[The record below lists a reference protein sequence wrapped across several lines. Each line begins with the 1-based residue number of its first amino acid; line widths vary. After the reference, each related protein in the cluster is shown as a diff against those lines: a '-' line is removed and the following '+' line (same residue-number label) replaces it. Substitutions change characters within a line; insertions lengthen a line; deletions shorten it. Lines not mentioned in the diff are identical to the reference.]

1 MNNIREILMLLNC
14 IILGA
19 TTLFVFYKAAQ
30 LDVVDEDYDENKR
43 NRQGAI
49 GWFIASIFVGAL
61 ALPVMVLR
69 EVYQWKRYKLPG
81 IEWDDIC
88 RYGFAIII
96 GSMLHI
102 LLLVMTSCTTQK
114 PVVLERVINKT
125 DTLYKTNYK
134 ADTFRV
140 HDSIYVESYAVG
152 DTIYKTKN
160 VYKWRDRVSVKT
172 DTIYK
177 SILRADSIPV
187 PVPVEHKA
195 TWWERTQIFA
205 GKIAVVAVVLFAIA
219 LLLWLIHRRR

>member
-1 MNNIREILMLLNC
+1 MLLNC
-14 IILGA
+14 IVLGA
-19 TTLFVFYKAAQ
+19 ITLFIFYKADKH
-30 LDVVDEDYDENKR
+30 DVVDEDYDENKR

-81 IEWDDIC
+81 IECDDIC
-88 RYGFAIII
+88 RYGFTIIV
-96 GSMLHI
+96 GSMLHL

-125 DTLYKTNYK
+125 DTLYKTNYI

-140 HDSIYVESYAVG
+140 HDSIYVESYMIG

-177 SILRADSIPV
+177 AMLQTDTTRLPIPV
-187 PVPVEHKA
+187 ERKLS
-195 TWWERTQIFA
+195 TWERTQMHVGQLTI
-205 GKIAVVAVVLFAIA
+205 GAVVLVVLS
-219 LLLWLIHRRR
+219 LLLWLIHRKE

>member
-1 MNNIREILMLLNC
+1 MLLNC
-14 IILGA
+14 IVLGA
-19 TTLFVFYKAAQ
+19 TTLFISYKAAQ
-30 LDVVDEDYDENKR
+30 LDMVDESYDENKR

-69 EVYQWKRYKLPG
+69 EVYQWKRYKLPD

-88 RYGFAIII
+88 RYGFTIII
-96 GSMLHI
+96 GSMLHL

-125 DTLYKTNYK
+125 DTLYKTNYI

-195 TWWERTQIFA
+195 TWWERTQMFV
-205 GKIAVVAVVLFAIA
+205 GKIAFGVAVLCLIS
-219 LLLWLIHRRR
+219 LLLWLIHRKI

>member
-1 MNNIREILMLLNC
+1 MLLNC
-14 IILGA
+14 IVLGA
-19 TTLFVFYKAAQ
+19 TTLFIFSKAAQ
-30 LDVVDEDYDENKR
+30 LDMVDEDYDENKR

-69 EVYQWKRYKLPG
+69 EVYQWKRYKLPS

-88 RYGFAIII
+88 RYGFTIII
-96 GSMLHI
+96 GSMLHL

-125 DTLYKTNYK
+125 DTLYKTNYI

-140 HDSIYVESYAVG
+140 HDSIYVERYAVG

-195 TWWERTQIFA
+195 TWWERTQMFV
-205 GKIAVVAVVLFAIA
+205 GKIAVGAVILCLIS
-219 LLLWLIHRRR
+219 LLLWLIHRKR

>member
-1 MNNIREILMLLNC
+1 MLLNC
-14 IILGA
+14 IVLGA
-19 TTLFVFYKAAQ
+19 TTLFISYKAAQ
-30 LDVVDEDYDENKR
+30 LDMVDESYDENKR

-49 GWFIASIFVGAL
+49 GWFIASIFLGAL

-69 EVYQWKRYKLPG
+69 EVYQWKRYKLPD

-88 RYGFAIII
+88 RYGFTIII
-96 GSMLHI
+96 GSMLHL

-195 TWWERTQIFA
+195 TWWERTQMFV
-205 GKIAVVAVVLFAIA
+205 GKIAFGVAVLCLIS
-219 LLLWLIHRRR
+219 LLLWLIHRKI

>member
-1 MNNIREILMLLNC
+1 MLLNC
-14 IILGA
+14 IVLGA
-19 TTLFVFYKAAQ
+19 TTLFISYKAAQ
-30 LDVVDEDYDENKR
+30 LDMVDESYDENKR

-69 EVYQWKRYKLPG
+69 EVYQWKRYKLPD

-88 RYGFAIII
+88 RYGFTIII
-96 GSMLHI
+96 GSMLHL

-195 TWWERTQIFA
+195 TWWERTQMFV
-205 GKIAVVAVVLFAIA
+205 GKIAFGVAVLCLIS
-219 LLLWLIHRRR
+219 LLLWLIHRKI

>member
-1 MNNIREILMLLNC
+1 MLLNC

-19 TTLFVFYKAAQ
+19 TTLFFFYKADKH
-30 LDVVDEDYDENKR
+30 DVVDEDYDENKR

-49 GWFIASIFVGAL
+49 GWFIASIFVGVL

-69 EVYQWKRYKLPG
+69 EVYQWKRYKLPS

-88 RYGFAIII
+88 RYGFTIIV
-96 GSMLHI
+96 GSMLHL

-114 PVVLERVINKT
+114 PLVLERVINKT
-125 DTLYKTNYK
+125 DTLYKTNYI

-140 HDSIYVESYAVG
+140 HDSIYVESYMIG

-160 VYKWRDRVSVKT
+160 VYKWRDRISVKT

-177 SILRADSIPV
+177 AMLQTDTTRLPIPV
-187 PVPVEHKA
+187 ERKLS
-195 TWWERTQIFA
+195 TWERTQMRVGQFTI
-205 GKIAVVAVVLFAIA
+205 GAVVLVVLS
-219 LLLWLIHRRR
+219 LLLWLIHRKE

>member
-1 MNNIREILMLLNC
+1 MLLNC
-14 IILGA
+14 IVLGA
-19 TTLFVFYKAAQ
+19 TTLFIFYKAAQ
-30 LDVVDEDYDENKR
+30 LDMVDEGYDENKR

-49 GWFIASIFVGAL
+49 GWFIASIFVGVL

-69 EVYQWKRYKLPG
+69 EVYQWKRYNLPG

-88 RYGFAIII
+88 RYGFTIIV
-96 GSMLHI
+96 GSMLHL

-125 DTLYKTNYK
+125 DTLYKTNYI

-160 VYKWRDRVSVKT
+160 VYKWRDRVRVKT

-195 TWWERTQIFA
+195 TWWERTQMFVGLFTI
-205 GKIAVVAVVLFAIA
+205 GAVVLVVLS
-219 LLLWLIHRRR
+219 LLLWLIHRKE

>member
-1 MNNIREILMLLNC
+1 MDIREILMLLNC
-14 IILGA
+14 IVLGA
-19 TTLFVFYKAAQ
+19 ITLFFFYKADKH
-30 LDVVDEDYDENKR
+30 DVVDEDYDENER

-69 EVYQWKRYKLPG
+69 EVYQWKRYNLPS

-88 RYGFAIII
+88 RYGFTIVI
-96 GSMLHI
+96 GSMLHV
-102 LLLVMTSCTTQK
+102 LLLVMTSCATPK

-140 HDSIYVESYAVG
+140 HDSIYVESYIIG

-187 PVPVEHKA
+187 PVPVERKA
-195 TWWERTQIFA
+195 TWLERTQMFV
-205 GKIAVVAVVLFAIA
+205 GKIAVGAVALCLIS
-219 LLLWLIHRRR
+219 LLLWLIHRKR

>member
-1 MNNIREILMLLNC
+1 MLLNC
-14 IILGA
+14 IVLGA
-19 TTLFVFYKAAQ
+19 ITLFFFYKADKHDA
-30 LDVVDEDYDENKR
+30 VDEDYDENKR

-69 EVYQWKRYKLPG
+69 EVCQWKRYKLPD

-88 RYGFAIII
+88 RYGFTIIV
-96 GSMLHI
+96 GSMLHL
-102 LLLVMTSCTTQK
+102 LLLVMTSCATPK

-125 DTLYKTNYK
+125 DTLYKTNYI

-195 TWWERTQIFA
+195 TWWERTQMFA
-205 GKIAVVAVVLFAIA
+205 GKIVVVAIA
-219 LLLWLIHRRR
+219 LCLISLLLWLIHRKR

>member
-1 MNNIREILMLLNC
+1 MLLNC
-14 IILGA
+14 IVLGVI
-19 TTLFVFYKAAQ
+19 TLFFFYKADKH
-30 LDVVDEDYDENKR
+30 DVVDEDYDENKR

-49 GWFIASIFVGAL
+49 GWFIASIFAGVL

-69 EVYQWKRYKLPG
+69 EVYQWKRYKLPD

-88 RYGFAIII
+88 RYGFTIII
-96 GSMLHI
+96 GSMLHL

-114 PVVLERVINKT
+114 PVVLERVVNKT
-125 DTLYKTNYK
+125 DTLYKTNYI

-195 TWWERTQIFA
+195 TWWERTQMFVGLFTI
-205 GKIAVVAVVLFAIA
+205 GAVVLVVLS
-219 LLLWLIHRRR
+219 LLLWLIHRKE

>member
-1 MNNIREILMLLNC
+1 MDIREILMLLNC

-19 TTLFVFYKAAQ
+19 TTLFIIYKADK
-30 LDVVDEDYDENKR
+30 LDMVDEGYDENKR

-49 GWFIASIFVGAL
+49 GWFIASIFVGVL

-69 EVYQWKRYKLPG
+69 EVYQWKRYKLPS

-88 RYGFAIII
+88 RYGFTIII
-96 GSMLHI
+96 GSILHL

-140 HDSIYVESYAVG
+140 HDSIYVESYMKG

-195 TWWERTQIFA
+195 TWWERTQMFA
-205 GKIAVVAVVLFAIA
+205 GKIAVGAVVLCLIS
-219 LLLWLIHRRR
+219 LLLWLIHRKR

>member
-1 MNNIREILMLLNC
+1 MLLNC

-19 TTLFVFYKAAQ
+19 TTLFIFYKADKH
-30 LDVVDEDYDENKR
+30 DVVDEDYDENKR

-49 GWFIASIFVGAL
+49 GWFIASIFVGVL

-69 EVYQWKRYKLPG
+69 EVYQWKRYKLPD

-88 RYGFAIII
+88 RYGFTIIV
-96 GSMLHI
+96 GSMLHL

-125 DTLYKTNYK
+125 DTLYKTNYI

-140 HDSIYVESYAVG
+140 HDSIYVERYAVG

-187 PVPVEHKA
+187 PVPVERKA
-195 TWWERTQIFA
+195 TWWERTQMHVGQFTI
-205 GKIAVVAVVLFAIA
+205 GAVVLVVLS
-219 LLLWLIHRRR
+219 LLLWLIHRKE

>member
-1 MNNIREILMLLNC
+1 MLLNC

-19 TTLFVFYKAAQ
+19 TTLFFFYKADKP
-30 LDVVDEDYDENKR
+30 DVVNEDYDENKR

-69 EVYQWKRYKLPG
+69 ELYQWKRYKLPS

-88 RYGFAIII
+88 RYGFTIIV
-96 GSMLHI
+96 GSMLHL
-102 LLLVMTSCTTQK
+102 LLLVMTSCATPK

-140 HDSIYVESYAVG
+140 HDSIYVESYMIG

-160 VYKWRDRVSVKT
+160 VYKWRDRVNVKT

-195 TWWERTQIFA
+195 TWWERTQMFV
-205 GKIAVVAVVLFAIA
+205 GKIVVVAVVLFAIS
-219 LLLWLIHRRR
+219 LLLWLIHRKR

>member
-1 MNNIREILMLLNC
+1 MLLNC
-14 IILGA
+14 IVLGA
-19 TTLFVFYKAAQ
+19 ITLFFFYKADKH
-30 LDVVDEDYDENKR
+30 DVVDEDYDENKR

-69 EVYQWKRYKLPG
+69 EVYQWKRYKLPD

-88 RYGFAIII
+88 RYGFTIIV
-96 GSMLHI
+96 GSMLHL
-102 LLLVMTSCTTQK
+102 LLLVMTSCATPK
-114 PVVLERVINKT
+114 PVVLERVTNKT

-140 HDSIYVESYAVG
+140 HDSVYVESYIVG

-160 VYKWRDRVSVKT
+160 VYKWRDRVSIKT

-177 SILRADSIPV
+177 SVLRADSIPV
-187 PVPVEHKA
+187 PVPVERKA
-195 TWWERTQIFA
+195 TWWERTQMFA
-205 GKIAVVAVVLFAIA
+205 GKIVVVAVVLFAIS
-219 LLLWLIHRRR
+219 LLLWLIHRKR

>member
-1 MNNIREILMLLNC
+1 MDIREILMLLNC

-19 TTLFVFYKAAQ
+19 ITLFFFYKADEH
-30 LDVVDEDYDENKR
+30 DVVDEGYDENKR

-49 GWFIASIFVGAL
+49 GWFIASIFVGVL

-88 RYGFAIII
+88 RYGFTIIV
-96 GSMLHI
+96 GSMLHL

-125 DTLYKTNYK
+125 DTLYKTNYQ

-140 HDSIYVESYAVG
+140 HDSIYVESYMIG

-187 PVPVEHKA
+187 PVPVERKA
-195 TWWERTQIFA
+195 TWWERTQMFA
-205 GKIAVVAVVLFAIA
+205 GKIAVGAVVLFAIS

>member
-1 MNNIREILMLLNC
+1 MDIREILMLLNC
-14 IILGA
+14 IVLGA
-19 TTLFVFYKAAQ
+19 ITLFFFYKADKH
-30 LDVVDEDYDENKR
+30 DVVDEDYDENKR

-69 EVYQWKRYKLPG
+69 EVYQWKRYKLPS

-88 RYGFAIII
+88 RYGFTIIV
-96 GSMLHI
+96 GSMLHLI
-102 LLLVMTSCTTQK
+102 LLVMTSCATPK

-140 HDSIYVESYAVG
+140 HDSIYVESCMVG
-152 DTIYKTKN
+152 DTVYKTKN

-195 TWWERTQIFA
+195 TWWERTQMFA
-205 GKIAVVAVVLFAIA
+205 GKIVVVAVVLFAIS
-219 LLLWLIHRRR
+219 LLLWLIHRKR

>member
-1 MNNIREILMLLNC
+1 MLLNC
-14 IILGA
+14 IVLGA
-19 TTLFVFYKAAQ
+19 ITLFIFYKAAQ
-30 LDVVDEDYDENKR
+30 LDMIDEDYDENKR

-49 GWFIASIFVGAL
+49 GWFAASIFVGVL

-88 RYGFAIII
+88 RYGFTIII
-96 GSMLHI
+96 GSMLHL

-114 PVVLERVINKT
+114 PVVLERIINKT

-160 VYKWRDRVSVKT
+160 VYKWRDRVRVKT

-177 SILRADSIPV
+177 SILRADTIPV

-195 TWWERTQIFA
+195 TWWERTQKHVGLFTI
-205 GKIAVVAVVLFAIA
+205 GAVVLVVLS
-219 LLLWLIHRRR
+219 LLLWLIHRKE

>member
-1 MNNIREILMLLNC
+1 MLLNC
-14 IILGA
+14 IVLGVI
-19 TTLFVFYKAAQ
+19 TLFFFYKADKH
-30 LDVVDEDYDENKR
+30 DVVDGGYDENKR
-43 NRQGAI
+43 DRQGAI
-49 GWFIASIFVGAL
+49 GWFIASIFVGVL

-88 RYGFAIII
+88 RYGFTIII
-96 GSMLHI
+96 GSMLHL

-160 VYKWRDRVSVKT
+160 VYKLRDRVSVKT

-195 TWWERTQIFA
+195 TWWERTQMFVGLFTI
-205 GKIAVVAVVLFAIA
+205 GAVVLVVLS
-219 LLLWLIHRRR
+219 LLLWLIHRKE

>member
-1 MNNIREILMLLNC
+1 MLLNC

-19 TTLFVFYKAAQ
+19 TTLFIFYKAAQ
-30 LDVVDEDYDENKR
+30 LDVVNEGYDENKR

-69 EVYQWKRYKLPG
+69 EVYQWKRYKLPD

-88 RYGFAIII
+88 RYGFTIIV
-96 GSMLHI
+96 GSMLHL

-125 DTLYKTNYK
+125 DTLYKTNYI

-140 HDSIYVESYAVG
+140 HDSIYVENYAVG

-195 TWWERTQIFA
+195 TWWERTQMFVGLFTI
-205 GKIAVVAVVLFAIA
+205 GTVVLVVLS
-219 LLLWLIHRRR
+219 LLLWLIHRKE

>member
-1 MNNIREILMLLNC
+1 MLLNC

-19 TTLFVFYKAAQ
+19 TTLFIVYKAVQ
-30 LDVVDEDYDENKR
+30 LDVVDEGYDENKR

-49 GWFIASIFVGAL
+49 GWFIASIFVGVL

-69 EVYQWKRYKLPG
+69 EVYQWKRYKLPD
-81 IEWDDIC
+81 IERDDIC
-88 RYGFAIII
+88 RYGFTIII
-96 GSMLHI
+96 GSMLHL
-102 LLLVMTSCTTQK
+102 LLLVMTSCATPK

-125 DTLYKTNYK
+125 DTLYKTNYI

-140 HDSIYVESYAVG
+140 HDSIYVESYSVG

-195 TWWERTQIFA
+195 TWWERTQMFVGLFTI
-205 GKIAVVAVVLFAIA
+205 GAVVLVVLS
-219 LLLWLIHRRR
+219 LLLWLIHRKE

>member
-1 MNNIREILMLLNC
+1 MLLNC
-14 IILGA
+14 IIIGA
-19 TTLFVFYKAAQ
+19 TTLFIFYKAAQ
-30 LDVVDEDYDENKR
+30 LDMVDESYDENKR

-49 GWFIASIFVGAL
+49 GWFIASIFVGVL

-88 RYGFAIII
+88 RYGLTIII
-96 GSMLHI
+96 GSMLHL

-114 PVVLERVINKT
+114 PVVLERIINKT

-140 HDSIYVESYAVG
+140 HDSIYVESYTIG

-187 PVPVEHKA
+187 PVPVERKA
-195 TWWERTQIFA
+195 TWWERTQMHVGLFTI
-205 GKIAVVAVVLFAIA
+205 GAVVLVVLS
-219 LLLWLIHRRR
+219 LLLWLIHRKE

>member
-1 MNNIREILMLLNC
+1 MLLNC

-19 TTLFVFYKAAQ
+19 TTLFIFYKTAQ
-30 LDVVDEDYDENKR
+30 LDMVDEGYDENKR

-49 GWFIASIFVGAL
+49 GWFIASIFAGVL

-88 RYGFAIII
+88 RYGFTIIV
-96 GSMLHI
+96 GSMLHL
-102 LLLVMTSCTTQK
+102 LLLVMTSCTTPK

-177 SILRADSIPV
+177 AMLQTDTTRLPIPM
-187 PVPVEHKA
+187 ERKLS
-195 TWWERTQIFA
+195 TWERTQMHIGQFTI
-205 GKIAVVAVVLFAIA
+205 GAVVLVVLS
-219 LLLWLIHRRR
+219 LLLWLIHRKE

>member
-1 MNNIREILMLLNC
+1 MLLNC

-19 TTLFVFYKAAQ
+19 TTLFIFYKAAQ
-30 LDVVDEDYDENKR
+30 LDMVDESYDENKR

-69 EVYQWKRYKLPG
+69 EVYQWKRYKLPS

-88 RYGFAIII
+88 RYGFTIIV
-96 GSMLHI
+96 GSMLHV
-102 LLLVMTSCTTQK
+102 LLLVMTSCATPK

-140 HDSIYVESYAVG
+140 HDSIYVESYTVG

-195 TWWERTQIFA
+195 TWWERTQKHVGLFTIGA
-205 GKIAVVAVVLFAIA
+205 IVLVVLS
-219 LLLWLIHRRR
+219 LLLWLIHRKE